1 MDNKLTIKN
10 SSIAFLSSFLLC
22 QLGTAIFA
30 VFGLVIS
37 SMFGVSNE
45 TFFNFIETAIG
56 YLIISLAMDAII
68 ILVFL
73 IANKNKSNKII
84 KKPTIK
90 KILIYSLLAIVC
102 YLLLCPI
109 VNVINELIY
118 KIGIQPSNLTYK
130 LTTTNYFISI
140 ISLVIAPAIA
150 EELLFRGLIF
160 KGLQK
165 GGNTFAIIISALM
178 FSLFH
183 LSLEQTIYPFIMGL
197 VFGVIMCKENNII
210 YCILVHLLNNF
221 ITLTLSYF
229 NISLAF
235 AHWSYYIIATI
246 CSIIFIITITL
257 IIKSLNKNCKKEK
270 FNTENK
276 IYFYFCLVVVIII
289 WISVQISSIL

>member
-30 VFGLVIS
+30 IIGLIIS

-45 TFFNFIETAIG
+45 TFFKFIETAIG
-56 YLIISLAMDAII
+56 YLILSLVMDALII
-68 ILVFL
+68 SVFL
-73 IANKNKSNKII
+73 IVNKNKKNNIISKPKIN
-84 KKPTIK
+84 
-90 KILIYSLLAIVC
+90 KILIYILIAIVC
-102 YLLLCPI
+102 YTILYPI
-109 VNVINELIY
+109 IDIANELIY
-118 KIGIQPSNLTYK
+118 KIGIKPSSLTYK

-197 VFGVIMCKENNII
+197 VFGVIMCKENNIL
-210 YCILVHLLNNF
+210 YCILVHLINNF

-229 NISLAF
+229 NISLTLT
-235 AHWSYYIIATI
+235 HWLYYIIAAF
-246 CSIIFIITITL
+246 CLIIFITTITIL
-257 IIKSLNKNCKKEK
+257 IKKLNKDSKKEK
-270 FNTENK
+270 IDNENK
-276 IYFYFCLVVVIII
+276 IYFYICLSIILVI
-289 WISVQISSIL
+289 WLTVQISTLL